1 MGVEGLFFAV
11 EAFIV
16 AIAVALAA
24 FIADSLAIKSWWR
37 YYGHRIMMM
46 ASPCSASS
54 QTQSASNHDDSISMV
69 GFVADSFGIK
79 SWWSQHQFASHGVMT
94 MEPPSLPLWKTH
106 STWFQHYFHCYLH
119 PRLSCHLPVM
129 IPCHHQCR
137 FPNDQSMI
145 MLTASPGLPCP
156 GDKKSPPFHFWFSHW
171 LNPNQVVGQICCFIH
186 FSHTSKDVFS
196 TNRLTH
202 HIKAIR
208 IIIAE
213 FIAVLYLDRCC
224 LARNSI
230 RSNPCLNT
238 SQCYRWRTLSR

>member
-37 YYGHRIMMM
+37 YYGHKIMMM

-119 PRLSCHLPVM
+119 PRLSCHHIVM

-145 MLTASPGLPCP
+145 MLTASPGLPWTKNHHHSISDLLTGSTP
-156 GDKKSPPFHFWFSHW
+156 TKLLVKYAVS
-171 LNPNQVVGQICCFIH
+171 FI
-186 FSHTSKDVFS
+186 FLIQAKMYLAQTA
-196 TNRLTH
+196 LP
-202 HIKAIR
+202 
-208 IIIAE
+208 II
-213 FIAVLYLDRCC
+213 LRP
-224 LARNSI
+224 SG
-230 RSNPCLNT
+230 S
-238 SQCYRWRTLSR
+238 S